1 MRRIA
6 FVVAAVVAVASP
18 VLAQDKKDTKESDE
32 KKSDDKK
39 EKPSAADLA
48 LAKKLE
54 RQNVTFKLDGTP
66 FAEVVD
72 MMRDLCSVDF
82 VIDGPAQDV
91 VDAESVTVTY
101 NANHATAK
109 DCIASFVRKAN
120 DNLAHEIWKGVVW
133 IGTKA
138 SLEQKPE
145 KPKVDDETR
154 KKLDVNVKVSDTDE
168 TLADVLKSLKT
179 QSKVTFSVAKEIDA
193 SAIKVGL
200 RLHDMKAADAVEVL
214 CRLFH
219 YSAEGKD
226 GEVVF
231 SPAKSK

>member
-18 VLAQDKKDTKESDE
+18 VFAQDTKDE
-32 KKSDDKK
+32 KKDDKKNEK

-54 RQNVTFKLDGTP
+54 RQKVTFKLDGTP

-101 NANHATAK
+101 NANDATAK

-193 SAIKVGL
+193 SAIRVGL

>member
-18 VLAQDKKDTKESDE
+18 ALAQDKKDTKDSDE
-32 KKSDDKK
+32 KKSDEKK
-39 EKPSAADLA
+39 DKPSAADLA
-48 LAKKLE
+48 LANKLD
-54 RQNVTFKLDGTP
+54 RQKVTFSLDETP

-72 MMRDLCSVDF
+72 LLRDLCGVDF

-91 VDAESVTVTY
+91 IDAEGVKVTY
-101 NANHATAK
+101 KGSGATAK
-109 DCIASFVRKAN
+109 DCIATVVRKASE
-120 DNLAHEIWKGVVW
+120 NLDHEVWKGIVW

-138 SLEQKPE
+138 SVEKKPE
-145 KPKVDDETR
+145 KPTVDADTK
-154 KKLDVNVKVSDTDE
+154 KKLDVNVKVSDADE

-193 SAIKVGL
+193 SQIKVGI
-200 RLHDMKAADAVEVL
+200 RLHDLKAADAVEVL